1 MRKFTVVAIKQQWW
15 NEIFDPAFL
24 SEHPKLKGICFFE
37 FIKFE
42 EDSWRDFTTFGGDQ
56 HMVSPLG
63 NDGTAQAQ
71 LVLQA
76 FRQDLNNFGNKIKW
90 ASKFVKPIGTD
101 PTNGQKNP
109 SQAEVP
115 NSAVVAEWVDAF
127 LSALFSWAILA

>member
-42 EDSWRDFTTFGGDQ
+42 EDSWRDFTNFGGDQ
-56 HMVSPLG
+56 NMVSPLG

-76 FRQDLNNFGNKIKW
+76 FRKDLQERIGSMVMWANKTEPKQP
-90 ASKFVKPIGTD
+90 SKEGDDSGP
-101 PTNGQKNP
+101 PPAKN
-109 SQAEVP
+109 S
-115 NSAVVAEWVDAF
+115 VVVVEWMNAF
-127 LSALFSWAILA
+127 MAALISWAVFA